1 MSEFTFNCPF
11 CNLELSV
18 DQSHIGSEV
27 ECPGCNEQLL
37 IPGPEQ
43 ADGDLPSTSAA
54 LASAEIVK
62 PKNRP
67 LDVAAKVS
75 KSLKIK
81 TFRHH
86 EFVSDG
92 KDTFD
97 EEVSKFIGKLIED
110 DIVSIRPIQ
119 YSHVE
124 KVKGDDDKETD
135 RVVTQYGMVIVYKAN
150 N

>member
-1 MSEFTFNCPF
+1 MAEFTFNCPF

-18 DQSHIGSEV
+18 DENHAGHEV
-27 ECPGCNEQLL
+27 ECPGCNEVL
-37 IPGPEQ
+37 IIPTPEQ
-43 ADGDLPSTSAA
+43 AGGGGLPNSDA

-75 KSLKIK
+75 KGLKIK

-86 EFVSDG
+86 EFEKDG

-97 EEVSKFIGKLIED
+97 EEVSKFIGSVIED
-110 DIVSIRPIQ
+110 DIVSIAPIQ

-124 KVKGDDDKETD
+124 KVKVDDKEEE
-135 RVVTQYGMVIVYKAN
+135 RVVGQYGIVVVYKSI
-150 N
+150 